1 MFVCAALPLLYLRLQ
16 AANLV
21 CQARSEKAF
30 AEKQQEVRQA
40 ELAAVGGCT

>member
-1 MFVCAALPLLYLRLQ
+1 LLLLLLLLLQ

-30 AEKQQEVRQA
+30 AESQQKVRQA
-40 ELAAVGGCT
+40 ELAAVSHRSIQVY